1 MKVIDSSA
9 LVKYFSREEGWQKVE
24 EHILDGVITLDL
36 AVKEIANALWKKALK
51 SEVEEHLVREILNDL
66 IKARA
71 IKIMSQDEFII
82 DAFELAVKH
91 QITIYDALFIAFAK
105 RLKLSLITSDT
116 RQAKIAKEEGIEVL
130 VV

>member
-1 MKVIDSSA
+1 M
-9 LVKYFSREEGWQKVE
+9 KYFSREEGWQKVE

-36 AVKEIANALWKKALK
+36 AAKEIANALWKKALK

-71 IKIMSQDEFII
+71 IKIMSQDELII

-105 RLKLSLITSDT
+105 KLKLSLITSDA
-116 RQAKIAKEEGIEVL
+116 RQAKEEGIKVL